1 MILEMKDVHT
11 YYGTS
16 HVLFGVSIDVAQ
28 GETVCL
34 MGRNGAGKT
43 TTFRS
48 IVGLNPPRSGSILFH
63 GKEIAGAKIHRI
75 ARLGVG
81 YVPEDRQIFPNL
93 TVREN
98 LEIGRSS
105 GIPRKEGW
113 SVEKVY
119 ALFPVLAKYDRKP
132 GGQLSGGEQQM
143 LTIGRTLMGNP
154 DLVLLDEPMAGMSPE
169 ERSVTVELIRRI
181 WKEKVLTL
189 LFIEHDMD
197 VVFGISEWIRV
208 LNQGVLLAEGTPAEI
223 SRNREVITAYLGEE
237 IDE

>member
-1 MILEMKDVHT
+1 MILEMRDVHT
-11 YYGTS
+11 FYGTS
-16 HVLFGVSIDVAQ
+16 HVLFGVSLDVAQ

-63 GKEIAGAKIHRI
+63 GKEIAGAKVHRI

-98 LEIGRSS
+98 LEIGQSS
-105 GIPRKEGW
+105 GTPRKEGW
-113 SVEKVY
+113 SVDKVY
-119 ALFPVLAKYDRKP
+119 ALFPVLAKYDQKP

-143 LTIGRTLMGNP
+143 LTIARTLMGNP
-154 DLVLLDEPMAGMSPE
+154 DLVLLDEPTEGLAPVVVIALKEMILRLKEMGTTILLSEQNVKFAVKVSDRVFIIDNG
-169 ERSVTVELIRRI
+169 VIRYRND
-181 WKEKVLTL
+181 
-189 LFIEHDMD
+189 IEGFRNDEA
-197 VVFGISEWIRV
+197 V
-208 LNQGVLLAEGTPAEI
+208 QKKYLA
-223 SRNREVITAYLGEE
+223 V
-237 IDE
+237 

>member
-16 HVLFGVSIDVAQ
+16 HVLFGVSLDVAQ

-63 GKEIAGAKIHRI
+63 GKEIAGTKVHRI

-154 DLVLLDEPMAGMSPE
+154 DLVLLDEPTEGLAPVIVIALKEMILRLKEMGTTILLSEQNVKFAVKVSDRVFIIDNGAIRYRNDIKGFVE
-169 ERSVTVELIRRI
+169 DERVQKRY
-181 WKEKVLTL
+181 
-189 LFIEHDMD
+189 
-197 VVFGISEWIRV
+197 
-208 LNQGVLLAEGTPAEI
+208 LA
-223 SRNREVITAYLGEE
+223 V
-237 IDE
+237 

>member
-1 MILEMKDVHT
+1 MILEMRDVHT

-16 HVLFGVSIDVAQ
+16 HVLFGVSLDVAQ

-48 IVGLNPPRSGSILFH
+48 IVGLTPPRSGSILFE
-63 GKEIAGAKIHRI
+63 GKEIAGAKVHRI

-105 GIPRKEGW
+105 GTMRKEGW

-154 DLVLLDEPMAGMSPE
+154 ALVLLDEPTEGLAPVVVIALKEMILRLKEMGTTILLSEQNVKFAVKVSDRVFIIDNGA
-169 ERSVTVELIRRI
+169 IRYRND
-181 WKEKVLTL
+181 
-189 LFIEHDMD
+189 IEGLRNDEA
-197 VVFGISEWIRV
+197 VQKRY
-208 LNQGVLLAEGTPAEI
+208 LA
-223 SRNREVITAYLGEE
+223 V
-237 IDE
+237 

>member
-1 MILEMKDVHT
+1 MILEMRDVHT

-16 HVLFGVSIDVAQ
+16 HVLFGVSLDVAQ

-48 IVGLNPPRSGSILFH
+48 IVGLAPPRSGSILFE
-63 GKEIAGAKIHRI
+63 GKEIAGAKVHRI

-105 GIPRKEGW
+105 GATRKEGW
-113 SVEKVY
+113 SVERVY

-154 DLVLLDEPMAGMSPE
+154 DLVLLDEPTEGLAPVVVIALKEMILRLKEMGTTILLSEQNVKFAVKVSDRVFIIDNGA
-169 ERSVTVELIRRI
+169 IRYRND
-181 WKEKVLTL
+181 
-189 LFIEHDMD
+189 IEGFRNDEA
-197 VVFGISEWIRV
+197 VQKRY
-208 LNQGVLLAEGTPAEI
+208 LA
-223 SRNREVITAYLGEE
+223 V
-237 IDE
+237 

>member
-1 MILEMKDVHT
+1 MILEMRDVHT

-16 HVLFGVSIDVAQ
+16 HVLFGVSLDVAQ

-48 IVGLNPPRSGSILFH
+48 IMGLNPPRSGSILFH
-63 GKEIAGAKIHRI
+63 GKEIAGAMVHRI
-75 ARLGVG
+75 ARLGIG

-154 DLVLLDEPMAGMSPE
+154 DLVLLDEPTEGLAPVVVIALKEMILRLKEMGTTILLSEQNVKFAVKVSDRVFIIDNGA
-169 ERSVTVELIRRI
+169 IRYRND
-181 WKEKVLTL
+181 
-189 LFIEHDMD
+189 IEGFRNDEA
-197 VVFGISEWIRV
+197 V
-208 LNQGVLLAEGTPAEI
+208 QKKYLA
-223 SRNREVITAYLGEE
+223 V
-237 IDE
+237 

>member
-1 MILEMKDVHT
+1 MILEMRDVHT
-11 YYGTS
+11 FYGTS
-16 HVLFGVSIDVAQ
+16 HVLFGVSLDVSQ

-34 MGRNGAGKT
+34 MGRNGPGKT

-48 IVGLNPPRSGSILFH
+48 IVGLTPPRSGSILFH
-63 GKEIAGAKIHRI
+63 GKEIAGAKVHRI

-119 ALFPVLAKYDRKP
+119 ALFPVLSKFDRKP

-154 DLVLLDEPMAGMSPE
+154 DLVLLDEPTEGLAPVVVIALKEMILRLKEMGTTILLSEQNVKFAVKVSDRVFIIDNGA
-169 ERSVTVELIRRI
+169 IRYRND
-181 WKEKVLTL
+181 
-189 LFIEHDMD
+189 IEGFRNDEA
-197 VVFGISEWIRV
+197 V
-208 LNQGVLLAEGTPAEI
+208 QKKYLA
-223 SRNREVITAYLGEE
+223 V
-237 IDE
+237 

>member
-1 MILEMKDVHT
+1 MILEMRDVHT
-11 YYGTS
+11 FYGTS
-16 HVLFGVSIDVAQ
+16 HVLFGVSLDVAQ

-48 IVGLNPPRSGSILFH
+48 IVGLTPPRSGSILFH
-63 GKEIAGAKIHRI
+63 GKEIVGTKVHRI

-105 GIPRKEGW
+105 GTTRKEGW
-113 SVEKVY
+113 SVEKAY

-154 DLVLLDEPMAGMSPE
+154 DLVLLDEPTEGLAPVIVIALKEMILRLKEMGTTILLSEQNVKFAVKVSDRVFIIDNGAIRYRNDIKGFVE
-169 ERSVTVELIRRI
+169 DERVQKRY
-181 WKEKVLTL
+181 
-189 LFIEHDMD
+189 
-197 VVFGISEWIRV
+197 
-208 LNQGVLLAEGTPAEI
+208 LA
-223 SRNREVITAYLGEE
+223 V
-237 IDE
+237 

>member
-11 YYGTS
+11 FYGTS
-16 HVLFGVSIDVAQ
+16 HVLFGVSLDVSQ

-48 IVGLNPPRSGSILFH
+48 IVGLTPPRSGSILFQ
-63 GKEIAGAKIHRI
+63 GKEIGGGKVHRI

-143 LTIGRTLMGNP
+143 LTIARTLMGNP
-154 DLVLLDEPMAGMSPE
+154 DLVLLDEPTEGLAPVIVIALKEMILRLKEMGTTILLSEQNVKFAVKVSDRVFIIDNGAIRYSNDIKGFVE
-169 ERSVTVELIRRI
+169 DERVQKRY
-181 WKEKVLTL
+181 
-189 LFIEHDMD
+189 
-197 VVFGISEWIRV
+197 
-208 LNQGVLLAEGTPAEI
+208 LA
-223 SRNREVITAYLGEE
+223 V
-237 IDE
+237 